1 MRCAP
6 SIPPTLS
13 TKEPPQHAANRLAA
27 VGQGRTD
34 SSSGGRCGRECS
46 ATAGLRFTFTSPMW
60 RKQISLMAI
69 RGPLGYPGLDV
80 DDPDTL
86 PRTLGAVDLQRG
98 ILVGRFLLL
107 AIGGQAPSGPQGR
120 YRVKWYLMVTET

>member
-34 SSSGGRCGRECS
+34 SSSGGGAAGNARRRPGCVHFHVADVAEADQLDGDSRPARPS
-46 ATAGLRFTFTSPMW
+46 GAGLM
-60 RKQISLMAI
+60 
-69 RGPLGYPGLDV
+69 GG
-80 DDPDTL
+80 PDTL
-86 PRTLGAVDLQRG
+86 PHTLGAVDLQRG
-98 ILVGRFLLL
+98 ILVGRVMLL
-107 AIGGQAPSGPQGR
+107 AIGGHAPGGPQGR
-120 YRVKWYLMVTET
+120 NRVKWYLMVTET